1 MNKIFMVVLV
11 VLLAGCSREV
21 DVVSSNEVVEKRS
34 EIPVVVSQYFDQMIQ
49 LDFRIVGGSIPGSPY
64 MQEPY
69 LAVDIPQGFDCELVL
84 VIYRTNQFL
93 GHLVPKSEFQFKPEG
108 LIIAFDEPD
117 RVHRVFGYGEYVN

>member
-34 EIPVVVSQYFDQMIQ
+34 EIPVVMSQHFDQMVQ
-49 LDFRIVGGSIPGSPY
+49 LDFRIVGGFVPGSPY

-93 GHLVPKSEFQFKPEG
+93 GHLVPKSEFQFEPEG
-108 LIIAFDEPD
+108 LAIAFDEPD